1 MGWPGENGVSFAMS
15 RVVCGERPDR
25 DLQAS
30 ASPLDGVEVVEGR
43 WMILTSRTHYWR
55 WEWTQTDERFFC
67 ERTAQEDW
75 NPVILLLI
83 IKTYRRHLAQKTYF
97 EHSMFFLSA
106 LAWFI
111 VRTSTIET
119 FFITIRTLLARA
131 ADLTCVLVT
140 AAGDDDSQTRTL
152 TSSTPANPDL
162 IGKGQRCD
170 LF

>member
-1 MGWPGENGVSFAMS
+1 V
-15 RVVCGERPDR
+15 
-25 DLQAS
+25 
-30 ASPLDGVEVVEGR
+30 
-43 WMILTSRTHYWR
+43 
-55 WEWTQTDERFFC
+55 
-67 ERTAQEDW
+67 
-75 NPVILLLI
+75 
-83 IKTYRRHLAQKTYF
+83 QKTYF

-152 TSSTPANPDL
+152 TSSTPANLDL
-162 IGKGQRCD
+162 IGKGQRYMIYFTRMYLPPTPIPNEPPMVSYQEKLSLYIFGHCVIV
-170 LF
+170 